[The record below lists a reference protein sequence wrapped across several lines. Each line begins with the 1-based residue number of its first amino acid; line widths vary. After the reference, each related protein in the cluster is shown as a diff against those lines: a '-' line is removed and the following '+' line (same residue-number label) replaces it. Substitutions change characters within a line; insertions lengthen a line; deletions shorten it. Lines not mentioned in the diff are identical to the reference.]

1 MTGYPQV
8 GAVGTDSLRLSAN
21 SLKFNPYLQADSL
34 GYNPYLYADSLGY
47 TNSIPVMG
55 TTSPSFQGLPADSLN
70 TGYGYA
76 TEATKKKSGI
86 NPWVATGLA
95 LGFSAA
101 GCILG
106 KGKGKFFSTN
116 RIKTGWEA
124 IKKDW
129 FKIGEK
135 AAENAGKNART
146 AQIEG
151 LDSVVTIR
159 RTGQNG
165 GNTIV
170 SVPGK
175 ERRISAK
182 NAKALGIT
190 PEQLAWTDKA
200 TNLESTWVEFT
211 LGGKKVKAFYQNGEF
226 KKVFSENL
234 QPLEK
239 TDAITKELDKIAKG
253 LTDRKLPTDVTGL
266 TLRNTRFNTV
276 SDGSQIHYRSNF
288 AEGSGKIKDRNYT
301 SVTTNR
307 YKHTEDPVQALA
319 HDNEEFATILKN
331 VTSSKPNYESLTIG
345 SAIYQPKSL
354 KGSQIV
360 IKNGEIA
367 GVNIKND
374 KGIYEFYD
382 IGTDKFKALFNKN
395 KTIFENTMKNQN
407 KFEQVAYTMSA

>member
-1 MTGYPQV
+1 M
-8 GAVGTDSLRLSAN
+8 TDSLAINALG
-21 SLKFNPYLQADSL
+21 KDSL
-34 GYNPYLYADSLGY
+34 AYNPYLYADSLAY
-47 TNSIPVMG
+47 ANLNKYNTDSIPYSNPVIG
-55 TTSPSFQGLPADSLN
+55 TTSPNFEGLPTDSLN
-70 TGYGYA
+70 A
-76 TEATKKKSGI
+76 TLGNTTETTEGKSGI
-86 NPWVATGLA
+86 NPWLVTGGVLVT
-95 LGFSAA
+95 AA
-101 GCILG
+101 GIACFV
-106 KGKGKFFSTN
+106 KGKGTTGFTN
-116 RIKTGWEA
+116 RMKAGWNA

-135 AAENAGKNART
+135 AAEKAASNGSRT

-190 PEQLAWTDKA
+190 PEQLAWSDKA
-200 TNLESTWVEFT
+200 ANLESTWVEFT

-226 KKVFSENL
+226 KKVFSDTL

-253 LTDRKLPTDVTGL
+253 LTDRKLPTDVTEL
-266 TLRNTRFNTV
+266 ALRNTRYNTV
-276 SDGSQIHYRSNF
+276 VDGSKIHYKGRQLVNQDP
-288 AEGSGKIKDRNYT
+288 EIIKT

-319 HDNEEFATILKN
+319 HDNAEFSKVLKN
-331 VTSSKPNYESLTIG
+331 LKGVKPNYEGLTIG
-345 SAIYQPKSL
+345 SAIYSPSSL
-354 KGSQIV
+354 KGAQIV

-367 GVNIKND
+367 GVNVKNTA
-374 KGIYEFYD
+374 GIYEFHEFD
-382 IGTDKFKALFNKN
+382 SEKCKALLNKHES
-395 KTIFENTMKNQN
+395 IFKNALNNQN
-407 KFEQVAYTMSA
+407 KFEQVAYTLPT